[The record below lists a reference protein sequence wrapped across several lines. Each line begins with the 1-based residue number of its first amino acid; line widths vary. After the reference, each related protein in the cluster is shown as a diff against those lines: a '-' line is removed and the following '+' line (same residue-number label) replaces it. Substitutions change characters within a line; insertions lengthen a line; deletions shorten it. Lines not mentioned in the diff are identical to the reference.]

1 MRNFITYEWFTI
13 FTIIGLFA
21 IVAAKYINTL
31 RFNDFLYV
39 IGNSKYLKIYTKD
52 QKFIDQFDSFL
63 FVNLALSFSI
73 FIYFTYSTF
82 ISPISF
88 ELTSFLKLLFAVS
101 TIIIIKTL
109 LERLIG
115 SLFEIDNIIDDYLF
129 QKTTFKNYSG
139 IVFLIANLFLLYT
152 NIYVEIIIISAFS
165 LVCLINLIGFLTS
178 FKNYQKLINFNFFY
192 FLLYLCALEIG
203 PYVLLYKVIRDYN
216 A

>member
-1 MRNFITYEWFTI
+1 MRNFITHEWFTI

-21 IVAAKYINTL
+21 VVAAKFVNTP

-52 QKFIDQFDSFL
+52 QKFIDHFDSLL
-63 FVNLALSFSI
+63 FVNLAISFSV
-73 FIYFTYSTF
+73 FIYYAFTTF
-82 ISPISF
+82 ISPVTFDII
-88 ELTSFLKLLFAVS
+88 LFLKLLFAIS
-101 TIIIIKTL
+101 TIIVIKTL

-115 SLFEIDNIIDDYLF
+115 SLFEIDSLVDNYLF

-139 IVFLIANLFLLYT
+139 FVFLTANLFLMYT
-152 NIYVEIIIISAFS
+152 NKYASTILIVACV
-165 LVCLINLIGFLTS
+165 LVCLINIVGFFTS
-178 FKNYQKLINFNFFY
+178 FKNHQKILNLNFFY

-203 PYVLLYKVIRDYN
+203 PYVLLYKIIREYN

>member
-13 FTIIGLFA
+13 FTIIGLVA
-21 IVAAKYINTL
+21 IVSAKFINSL

-63 FVNLALSFSI
+63 FINLALSFSI
-73 FIYFTYSTF
+73 FIHFTYSTF
-82 ISPISF
+82 VSPIPF
-88 ELTSFLKLLFAVS
+88 ELTTFLKLLFAIS

-115 SLFEIDNIIDDYLF
+115 SLFEMDSLIDDYLF

-139 IVFLIANLFLLYT
+139 LVFIVANLFLIYT
-152 NIYVEIIIISAFS
+152 NIRLDVIIISAFII
-165 LVCLINLIGFLTS
+165 VCLINLIGFFTS
-178 FKNYQKLINFNFFY
+178 FKNYQKLINPNFFY
-192 FLLYLCALEIG
+192 FLLYLCALEIA
-203 PYVLLYKVIRDYN
+203 PYVLLYKVIREYN

>member
-21 IVAAKYINTL
+21 IVAAKFLNTL

-63 FVNLALSFSI
+63 FINLALSFSI
-73 FIYFTYSTF
+73 FAHFAYSTF
-82 ISPISF
+82 ISPIPF
-88 ELTSFLKLLFAVS
+88 ELISFLKLLFAVS

-115 SLFEIDNIIDDYLF
+115 SLFEIDSLIDDYLF

-139 IVFLIANLFLLYT
+139 IVFLLANLFLLYS
-152 NIYVEIIIISAFS
+152 NISIEAIIISAFS

-178 FKNYQKLINFNFFY
+178 FKSYQKLINPNFFY

-203 PYVLLYKVIRDYN
+203 PYVLLYKVIREYN

>member
-13 FTIIGLFA
+13 FTIIGLFS
-21 IVAAKYINTL
+21 IVAAKFINTL

-63 FVNLALSFSI
+63 FINLVLSFSI
-73 FIYFTYSTF
+73 FIYFAYSTF

-101 TIIIIKTL
+101 TIIIIKIL

-115 SLFEIDNIIDDYLF
+115 SLFEIDGLIDHYLF

-139 IVFLIANLFLLYT
+139 IVFLSANLLLLYT
-152 NIYVEIIIISAFS
+152 NVHVEIVIISAFS

-178 FKNYQKLINFNFFY
+178 FKTYQKLLNPNFFY

-203 PYVLLYKVIRDYN
+203 PYVLLFKVIREYN

>member
-1 MRNFITYEWFTI
+1 MRNFITHEWFTI

-21 IVAAKYINTL
+21 IVTAKFVNTL

-63 FVNLALSFSI
+63 FINLALSFSI
-73 FIYFTYSTF
+73 FSYFAYSTF
-82 ISPISF
+82 VTPLSF
-88 ELTSFLKLLFAVS
+88 ELISFLKLLFAVS
-101 TIIIIKTL
+101 TIVIIKTL

-115 SLFEIDNIIDDYLF
+115 SLFEIDRLIDYYLF

-152 NIYVEIIIISAFS
+152 NTHANVVIIVAF
-165 LVCLINLIGFLTS
+165 LLICLLNLIGFLNS
-178 FKNYQKLINFNFFY
+178 FKNYQNRINPNMFY

-203 PYVLLYKVIRDYN
+203 PYILLYKVIREYN

>member
-13 FTIIGLFA
+13 FSVIGLFA
-21 IVAAKYINTL
+21 IVAAKFLNTL

-73 FIYFTYSTF
+73 FIYFAYSTF

-101 TIIIIKTL
+101 TIIVIKTL

-115 SLFEIDNIIDDYLF
+115 SLFEIDSLIDDYLF

-152 NIYVEIIIISAFS
+152 NVYMEVIIISAFS

-178 FKNYQKLINFNFFY
+178 FKTYQRLINPNFFY

-203 PYVLLYKVIRDYN
+203 PYVLLYKVITEYN

>member
-21 IVAAKYINTL
+21 IATAKFVNTL

-63 FVNLALSFSI
+63 FVNLAISFSI
-73 FIYFTYSTF
+73 FSYFAYSTF
-82 ISPISF
+82 VSPLSF
-88 ELTSFLKLLFAVS
+88 ELISFLKLLFAVS
-101 TIIIIKTL
+101 TLVIIKTL

-115 SLFEIDNIIDDYLF
+115 SLFEIDRLIDYYLF

-139 IVFLIANLFLLYT
+139 IVFLVANLFLLYT
-152 NIYVEIIIISAFS
+152 NTYTKVVIIAAFS
-165 LVCLINLIGFLTS
+165 LICLINLIGFLTS
-178 FKNYQKLINFNFFY
+178 FKNYQNRINPNLFY

-203 PYVLLYKVIRDYN
+203 PYILLYKAIREYN
-216 A
+216 V

>member
-21 IVAAKYINTL
+21 IVAAKFVNTL

-39 IGNSKYLKIYTKD
+39 VGNSKYLKIYAKD

-63 FVNLALSFSI
+63 FINLALSISI
-73 FIYFTYSTF
+73 FVYFAYSTF
-82 ISPISF
+82 VSPLSF
-88 ELTSFLKLLFAVS
+88 ELISFLKLVLAVS
-101 TIIIIKTL
+101 TIVVIKTL

-115 SLFEIDNIIDDYLF
+115 SLFEIDRLMDNYLF

-139 IVFLIANLFLLYT
+139 IIFLVANLFLLYT
-152 NIYVEIIIISAFS
+152 NAYAKVIIIVAFS
-165 LVCLINLIGFLTS
+165 LICLINLIGFLTS
-178 FKNYQKLINFNFFY
+178 FKNYQNRINPNLFY
-192 FLLYLCALEIG
+192 FLLYLCALEIA
-203 PYVLLYKVIRDYN
+203 PYILLYKVIKGYN

>member
-13 FTIIGLFA
+13 FTIIGLVA
-21 IVAAKYINTL
+21 IVSAKFINSL

-63 FVNLALSFSI
+63 FINLALSFSI
-73 FIYFTYSTF
+73 FIHFVYSTF
-82 ISPISF
+82 VSPIPF
-88 ELTSFLKLLFAVS
+88 ELTTFLKLLFAIS

-115 SLFEIDNIIDDYLF
+115 SLFEMDSLIDDYLF

-139 IVFLIANLFLLYT
+139 LVFIVANLFLIYT
-152 NIYVEIIIISAFS
+152 NIRLDVIIISAFII
-165 LVCLINLIGFLTS
+165 VCLINLIGFFTS
-178 FKNYQKLINFNFFY
+178 FKNYQKLINPNFFY
-192 FLLYLCALEIG
+192 FLLYLCALEIA
-203 PYVLLYKVIRDYN
+203 PYVLLYKVIREYN

>member
-13 FTIIGLFA
+13 FTIIGL
-21 IVAAKYINTL
+21 VAVVVAKFLNTL

-39 IGNSKYLKIYTKD
+39 IGNTKYLKIYAKD

-63 FVNLALSFSI
+63 FINLALSFSI
-73 FIYFTYSTF
+73 FIYFAYSTF
-82 ISPISF
+82 ISPIPF
-88 ELTSFLKLLFAVS
+88 EIISFLKLLFAVS

-115 SLFEIDNIIDDYLF
+115 SLFEIDKLIDNYLF

-139 IVFLIANLFLLYT
+139 LVFLIANLFL
-152 NIYVEIIIISAFS
+152 IYANVKVEVIIISTFIV
-165 LVCLINLIGFLTS
+165 VCLINIIGFFAS
-178 FKNYQKLINFNFFY
+178 FKNYQKFINPNFFY
-192 FLLYLCALEIG
+192 FLLYLCALEIA
-203 PYVLLYKVIRDYN
+203 PYILLYKVIREYN

>member
-1 MRNFITYEWFTI
+1 MRNYITHEWFTI
-13 FTIIGLFA
+13 FTIIGLFT
-21 IVAAKYINTL
+21 IVVAKYLNTL

-63 FVNLALSFSI
+63 FVNLSLSLSV
-73 FIYFTYSTF
+73 FIYFAYSTF
-82 ISPISF
+82 ISPLSF
-88 ELTSFLKLLFAVS
+88 ELVSFLKLLFAVS

-109 LERLIG
+109 LERLVG
-115 SLFEIDNIIDDYLF
+115 SLFEIDSLIDHYLF
-129 QKTTFKNYSG
+129 QKTTFKNLSG

-152 NIYVEIIIISAFS
+152 DIRLDIIIISALS
-165 LVCLINLIGFLTS
+165 IVTLINLIGFLSS
-178 FKNYQKLINFNFFY
+178 FKTYQNLINPNFFY

-203 PYVLLYKVIRDYN
+203 PYVLLYKVIREYN